1 VEKALQGVID
11 SVVNFEQD
19 AIQDKVK
26 EALKADIS
34 PQVILNDGMIV
45 AMQKVG
51 QLFEKGDYFLPEMLV
66 AAMTMQ
72 KGLEVIQPM
81 LMKSGVKSSGKVVL
95 GTVKGDLHDVGKNLV
110 GLMLKGAGFEVI
122 DLGAD
127 VPAEKFISTIKEVGD
142 VKILALS
149 ALLTTTLPNMK
160 ETIKAVNEADL
171 HKELKIMVGGAPL
184 TDHFAKEIGADGYAP
199 DASRAVGL
207 AKSLVG

>member
-1 VEKALQGVID
+1 MEKALQGVID

-26 EALKADIS
+26 EALNTGIS

-66 AAMTMQ
+66 AAITMQ

-110 GLMLKGAGFEVI
+110 GMMLKGAGFEVI

-160 ETIKAVNEADL
+160 ETIKAVNDADL

>member
-26 EALKADIS
+26 EALNTGIS

-66 AAMTMQ
+66 AAITMQ

-110 GLMLKGAGFEVI
+110 GMMLKGAGFEVI

-160 ETIKAVNEADL
+160 ETIKAVNDADL

>member
-1 VEKALQGVID
+1 MEKALQGVID

-26 EALKADIS
+26 EALKAGIS

-110 GLMLKGAGFEVI
+110 GMMLKGAGFEVI

-171 HKELKIMVGGAPL
+171 HKKLKIMVGGAPL
-184 TDHFAKEIGADGYAP
+184 TEHFAKEIGADGYAP